1 MAAANRGES
10 MIGRALLIMAMVAG
24 AGALTM
30 RANVEAPVT
39 RQPLDELPRQ
49 LGAWTR
55 SSDAAFADDIV
66 AQLGVDEYINRQYAP
81 ATAGMAPIALYIG
94 YYNSQRQG
102 DTIHSPQNCLP
113 GAGWQPVQTGYAA
126 IPGAGG
132 AARVNQYVIQKGI
145 DRQLVLYWY
154 QGRGR
159 IVANEYTNKLLL
171 MYDAARLHRTN
182 GALVRVIAPIATQT
196 SEAAADALAFASAL
210 LPRLSAHLP

>member
-1 MAAANRGES
+1 
-10 MIGRALLIMAMVAG
+10 MIARALLVVGMAAG

-30 RANVEAPVT
+30 RAAAEAPVS
-39 RQPLDELPRQ
+39 RQPLTQLPRQ
-49 LGAWTR
+49 LGLWTG
-55 SSDAAFADDIV
+55 SSDLAFADDIV
-66 AQLGVDEYINRQYAP
+66 AQLGVDEYINRRYVA
-81 ATAGMAPIALYIG
+81 ADASVAPIALYIG

-113 GAGWQPVQTGYAA
+113 GAGWQPVETGDVL
-126 IPGAGG
+126 IPGAAG

-171 MYDAARLHRTN
+171 MYDAATLHRTN
-182 GALVRVIAPIATQT
+182 GALVRVIAPIA
-196 SEAAADALAFASAL
+196 
-210 LPRLSAHLP
+210 

>member
-1 MAAANRGES
+1 
-10 MIGRALLIMAMVAG
+10 MIARTILVVALVVG

-30 RANVEAPVT
+30 RANVEAPVA
-39 RQPLDELPRQ
+39 RQPLTGLPRQ

-55 SSDAAFADDIV
+55 ASDAPFADDIV
-66 AQLGVDEYINRQYAP
+66 AQLGADEYINREYLP
-81 ATAGMAPIALYIG
+81 AAAGLAPIALYIG

-113 GAGWQPVQTGYAA
+113 GAGWQPVQTGYTMVA
-126 IPGAGG
+126 GASG
-132 AARVNQYVIQKGI
+132 AARVNQYIIQKGI

-182 GALVRVIAPIATQT
+182 GALVRVIAPIA
-196 SEAAADALAFASAL
+196 SEPSAAAADARNFSATL
-210 LPRLSAHLP
+210 LRTLSAYLP